1 MPGIALWPLFAAGI
15 DWLEGLL
22 PLLFLLFWIVS
33 QVVGVIR
40 KIAGAG
46 AAAKPAPRPPLPP
59 RQQPDR
65 GGQAGDVRVELER
78 QIEEFLGRAQGGRQA
93 KPIMAR
99 PDRPPAKPRVRAND
113 AATQTPPAKQA
124 ARDAGRGG
132 RQLGSLAAGDADVS
146 RHVHDAFAH
155 EIGHL
160 AAPLAGGTAAEAR
173 LAGQM
178 ERPTIPATELAA
190 ALRSPATIRQIM
202 LLKEV
207 LDRPVDR
214 W

>member
-40 KIAGAG
+40 KIAGGG
-46 AAAKPAPRPPLPP
+46 AAAKPAPRPPRP
-59 RQQPDR
+59 QPDR
-65 GGQAGDVRVELER
+65 GGQAGDVRVEIER
-78 QIEEFLGRAQGGRQA
+78 QIEEFLGRTRGGQQS
-93 KPIMAR
+93 KPTVAR
-99 PDRPPAKPRVRAND
+99 LDQPQAKPRVRAND
-113 AATQTPPAKQA
+113 TATRTPPAKQA

-132 RQLGSLAAGDADVS
+132 RQIGSLGAGDADVA

-160 AAPLAGGTAAEAR
+160 AAPLAGGAAAESR
-173 LAGQM
+173 PAGQVV
-178 ERPTIPATELAA
+178 RPTIPAAELAA